1 MMSQHQNLCYHHFPI
16 CSQYSPI
23 FEAIEDVGPRGAPA
37 PQVASQ
43 ASTGA
48 FTALS
53 SKADAAVASAKPG
66 YDVSKCHHPSFHGFV
81 S

>member
-1 MMSQHQNLCYHHFPI
+1 MLGMQLGIYNNQLYMIYDIWVFS
-16 CSQYSPI
+16 
-23 FEAIEDVGPRGAPA
+23 IEDVGPRGAPA